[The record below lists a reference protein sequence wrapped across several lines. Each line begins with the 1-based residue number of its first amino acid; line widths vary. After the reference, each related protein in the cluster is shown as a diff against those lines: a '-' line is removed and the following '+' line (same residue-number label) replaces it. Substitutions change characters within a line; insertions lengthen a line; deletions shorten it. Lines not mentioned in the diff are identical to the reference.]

1 MFVCFHYLIG
11 CGKVKGIGATKPYVY
26 MNRSLAIF
34 IDRFSRPLFLFFPQ
48 LYFWAYQ
55 KYKHSSDKYLYELL
69 RRLVPPDSTVMD
81 IGAHIGSSTIE
92 LAKLVGSNGRVLA
105 FEPNPENVERL
116 KANTKRCPHVE
127 VYPYA
132 VGDRSGTVN
141 LYVSPNLN
149 VDHRMYGTSDERR
162 AVALV
167 KQVALDEFLRNIND
181 KISLVKIDIQ
191 GYEYHALLGM
201 KWLLSTHRT
210 TVVMEF
216 WPWGLKQAG
225 ASAELVMH
233 FFEEHHYCVS
243 LINQKQRVTKP
254 LVLHELKN
262 GKDDYYDIL
271 CQPR

>member
-1 MFVCFHYLIG
+1 
-11 CGKVKGIGATKPYVY
+11 

-149 VDHRMYGTSDERR
+149 VDHRMYQTSGEQR
-162 AVALV
+162 VVVPV
-167 KQVALDEFLRNIND
+167 KQVVLDDVFQVDSINVGAPYVVPLQQEERC
-181 KISLVKIDIQ
+181 KISFIKIDVQ
-191 GYEYHALLGM
+191 GYEYQTLLGM
-201 KWLLSTHRT
+201 KQLLSTHRSV
-210 TVVMEF
+210 VVMEL
-216 WPWGLKQAG
+216 WPWGLKQAR
-225 ASAELVMH
+225 ASAELVMK
-233 FFEEHHYCVS
+233 FFEEHDYQVS
-243 LINQKQRVTKP
+243 LIDEKQGVTRP
-254 LVLHELKN
+254 LVLRELKSSE
-262 GKDDYYDIL
+262 DDYYDIL
-271 CQPR
+271 AEPC